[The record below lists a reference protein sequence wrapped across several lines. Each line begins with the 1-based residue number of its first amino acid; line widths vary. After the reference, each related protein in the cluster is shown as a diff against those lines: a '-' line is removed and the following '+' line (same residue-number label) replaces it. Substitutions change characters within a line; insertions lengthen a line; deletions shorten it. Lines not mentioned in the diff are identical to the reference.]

1 VKTIASRKF
10 VPFFIPLLFGV
21 MSFSNVITNPRIATL
36 HGSDVLQLMASGMCF
51 GVTLVLL
58 IMFFRDRRVR

>member
-1 VKTIASRKF
+1 MISDRRKI
-10 VPFFIPLLFGV
+10 VPFFIPLLFGIL
-21 MSFSNVITNPRIATL
+21 SFSSSSSNPRVAAL

-58 IMFFRDRRVR
+58 IVFFRDRRAR

>member
-1 VKTIASRKF
+1 MSDRRKI
-10 VPFFIPLLFGV
+10 VPFFIPLLFGIL
-21 MSFSNVITNPRIATL
+21 SFSSSISNPRVAAL

-58 IMFFRDRRVR
+58 IVFIRDRRAH

>member
-1 VKTIASRKF
+1 MSDRRKI
-10 VPFFIPLLFGV
+10 VPFFIPLLFGIL
-21 MSFSNVITNPRIATL
+21 SFSSSISNPRVAVL

-58 IMFFRDRRVR
+58 IAFFRDRRAR